1 MPLCPQKGMNGEKGR
16 VNLRA
21 NAATHLLPLIPACV
35 SIKLMHYLRQTLFYC
50 LTMLHAA
57 HMDF

>member
-1 MPLCPQKGMNGEKGR
+1 MNGEKGR

-57 HMDF
+57 HIDF